1 MKPRRNTARL
11 GFMGKARRASSPV
24 GNTGEVQAMLMKRER
39 YPSNW
44 KKIALAFV
52 RKLLEELGN
61 VEEGD

>member
-1 MKPRRNTARL
+1 MP
-11 GFMGKARRASSPV
+11 M
-24 GNTGEVQAMLMKRER
+24 ERER

-44 KKIALAFV
+44 KQIALAFV